1 MCSEYG
7 ILKGEQ
13 VCIQYGRY
21 SNRQL
26 LFQYGF
32 AMKDNKYDY
41 FIVRILVNEVYEG
54 KGVEPP
60 VSEDPEY
67 FEFKL
72 KSDKLSSELLS
83 FLRYI
88 IWDYNSDPVMSFFEV
103 GNLQLDQKVY
113 ERYISL
119 LENELKNMGTS
130 EEEDLELLSKE
141 THYRLFFAVIYK
153 QILYRLPRKKILKS
167 HIALARKEL
176 EKITKSIESA

>member
-7 ILKGEQ
+7 ILKGDQ

-41 FIVRILVNEVYEG
+41 CIVRMLVSEVYEN

-60 VSEDPEY
+60 VSEEHEY

-72 KSDKLSSELLS
+72 KFDKINSELLS

-88 IWDYNSDPVMSFFEV
+88 IWDYNSDPVQSFFEE
-103 GNLQLDQKVY
+103 GNLQLDLKVY
-113 ERYISL
+113 ERCISL
-119 LENELKNMGTS
+119 LESDLNNMATS
-130 EEEDLELLSKE
+130 EEEDLELLTKE
-141 THYRLFFAVIYK
+141 IHYRLLFAVIYK
-153 QILYRLPRKKILKS
+153 
-167 HIALARKEL
+167 
-176 EKITKSIESA
+176 